1 MKNPW
6 GNIPTTAPFVLA
18 DDAPYV
24 EAFDAICDRTDGNDH
39 KLDTNF
45 PPSPFAGLQNELLAV
60 LFACGCRKC
69 HPIRSTWDLEVRDCY
84 RFHPKVTLVDQNLII
99 TKNFERTH

>member
-24 EAFDAICDRTDGNDH
+24 EAFDAICDRTDG
-39 KLDTNF
+39 
-45 PPSPFAGLQNELLAV
+45 A
-60 LFACGCRKC
+60 
-69 HPIRSTWDLEVRDCY
+69 
-84 RFHPKVTLVDQNLII
+84 LVPL
-99 TKNFERTH
+99 K

>member
-24 EAFDAICDRTDGNDH
+24 EAFDAICAFTDDNDQ

-45 PPSPFAGLQNELLAV
+45 PHPLLPVSKTSCLPCYSPVVAENV
-60 LFACGCRKC
+60 N
-69 HPIRSTWDLEVRDCY
+69 RSVS
-84 RFHPKVTLVDQNLII
+84 PGNLKFGTAI
-99 TKNFERTH
+99 NSSEGNSC

>member
-45 PPSPFAGLQNELLAV
+45 PPSPFAGLQNELLVV
-60 LFACGCRKC
+60 LLACGCRKC
-69 HPIRSTWDLEVRDCY
+69 HPMRIPANLYTCSGV
-84 RFHPKVTLVDQNLII
+84 FIHPSVMSVVA
-99 TKNFERTH
+99 

>member
-24 EAFDAICDRTDGNDH
+24 EAFDAICDLTDGNDH

-45 PPSPFAGLQNELLAV
+45 PVGAENVIHCSSPGILKL
-60 LFACGCRKC
+60 
-69 HPIRSTWDLEVRDCY
+69 
-84 RFHPKVTLVDQNLII
+84 
-99 TKNFERTH
+99 

>member
-45 PPSPFAGLQNELLAV
+45 PPSPFAGCVFRRICTPVPEFLYTPL
-60 LFACGCRKC
+60 
-69 HPIRSTWDLEVRDCY
+69 
-84 RFHPKVTLVDQNLII
+84 
-99 TKNFERTH
+99 